1 MRVKQVVR
9 KELGILME
17 STAVVRFARMSPQKA
32 RLVADVV
39 RGRRVADALNI
50 LRFMNKATAR
60 IIGKV
65 VASAK
70 ANAENKNVGN
80 SDEMTIDKIFVDQGP
95 VMKRRLARSRGRVDM
110 IRKPFSH
117 VTVVL
122 KEAVRDKKKAAPA
135 KKGEAKA
142 EATAAEPKAGEK
154 EAKVKTTG
162 AKKAAAKPIAGAKGG
177 AKAQT
182 KKKEPKGK

>member
-1 MRVKQVVR
+1 VRVKLVVR
-9 KELGILME
+9 KEIGILME
-17 STAVVRFARMSPQKA
+17 STAVVRYARMSPQKA

-39 RGRRVADALNI
+39 RGRKVADALNI

-122 KEAVRDKKKAAPA
+122 KEAVTEKKKAAPA

-142 EATAAEPKAGEK
+142 EAPAAEPKAGEK
-154 EAKVKTTG
+154 AAKGKTTG
-162 AKKAAAKPIAGAKGG
+162 AKTTAAKPGAGAEGG
-177 AKAQT
+177 AEAKT
-182 KKKEPKGK
+182 KKKEPKSK

>member
-1 MRVKQVVR
+1 
-9 KELGILME
+9 ME
-17 STAVVRFARMSPQKA
+17 ATAVVRFARMSPQKA
-32 RLVADVV
+32 RLVADLV
-39 RGRRVADALNI
+39 RGRKVADALNI

-80 SDEMTIDKIFVDQGP
+80 SDEMTIDRIFVDQGP

-122 KEAVRDKKKAAPA
+122 KEAVREKKKAAPA

-142 EATAAEPKAGEK
+142 EAPAAEPKAGEK
-154 EAKVKTTG
+154 EAKAKTTG
-162 AKKAAAKPIAGAKGG
+162 AKKAAAKPKAGAKGG
-177 AKAQT
+177 AEAKTT
-182 KKKEPKGK
+182 KKKPKGK